1 MKSALAACAALLLLA
16 GACTDDV
23 AEREPR
29 EEPSTGV
36 PTGPE
41 GYGPARLLGH
51 IEDDA
56 ITESSGVV
64 ASSTMPGSFWTHNDS
79 GGRPFLFCI
88 RSDGRSCGA
97 YAVSGAGIFDWE
109 DIARGPGPE
118 AGLSYLYIGDIGDN
132 TASRSSVVV
141 YRIPEPSGA
150 PTGEATE
157 LVLTYPDGP
166 QDAETLMVHP
176 RTGDLYIVSK
186 SSVPVVYV
194 ARAPLGSSTTMEV
207 LGKAKIPGPLPGP
220 TGGDISPNGRRVVLS
235 LYTGAVEYV
244 SPQGDRFDAIWRT
257 EPDGIDLP
265 VVTQREAIAYT
276 LDGRSIVT
284 TSEGRD
290 APIHRTTR
298 SRSR

>member
-1 MKSALAACAALLLLA
+1 MRGILAACAVTLLLA
-16 GACTDDV
+16 GACTDD
-23 AEREPR
+23 APERKAGPEP
-29 EEPSTGV
+29 GV
-36 PTGPE
+36 PTAPQ

-56 ITESSGVV
+56 ITESSGVA
-64 ASSTMPGSFWTHNDS
+64 ASSTKPGSFWTHNDS
-79 GGRPFLFCI
+79 GGRPFIFCI
-88 RSDGRSCGA
+88 RSGGRSCGT
-97 YAVSGAGIFDWE
+97 YAVPGAGIFDWE

-132 TASRSSVVV
+132 TASRPSVVV
-141 YRIPEPSGA
+141 YRIPEPSEGPA
-150 PTGEATE
+150 AEATE

-166 QDAETLMVHP
+166 TDAEALMVHP

-186 SSVPVVYV
+186 GSDPIVYV
-194 ARAPLGSSTTMEV
+194 ARAPLATPMTMEIA
-207 LGKAKIPGPLPGP
+207 GRARIPGPLPGP

-235 LYTGAVEYV
+235 LYTGAIEYV
-244 SPQGDRFDAIWRT
+244 SPPGDRFDAIWRT
-257 EPDGIDLP
+257 DPDDIDLP

-284 TSEGRD
+284 TSEGRG

-298 SRSR
+298 SRSG